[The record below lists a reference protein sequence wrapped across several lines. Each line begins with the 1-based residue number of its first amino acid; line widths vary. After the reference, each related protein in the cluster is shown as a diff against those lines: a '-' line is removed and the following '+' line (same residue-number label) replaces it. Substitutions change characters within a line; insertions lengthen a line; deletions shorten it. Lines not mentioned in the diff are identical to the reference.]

1 MSLEDIRYRYG
12 VPAKRGGRVRYNRKL
27 EGTITGSYGAHLRVR
42 IDGDRF
48 SMKYHPTW
56 EMEYLDKED
65 A

>member
-1 MSLEDIRYRYG
+1 MSLKYIRDHYG

-27 EGTITGSYGAHLRVR
+27 KGTIIGSDGACLRVLM
-42 IDGDRF
+42 DGDPF

-56 EMEYLDKED
+56 KMEYLDKED